1 MLPAATSLQR
11 PRDAPA
17 LTDAAA
23 EISPRLTRLPCSASF
38 SQDHPGRASALDG
51 AHRTLTTNRAS
62 DKSICH
68 LGGARGS
75 GYLFQATPLGKRSGP
90 TAAPESSANGK
101 LRPADEPRPPNF
113 PFARYRGAVG
123 RNASQRPRKA
133 CNNSAAA
140 LAWELFRHFLIEC
153 QTDFSGSA
161 RGMISSR
168 SVCAPRDQ

>member
-1 MLPAATSLQR
+1 MLCGVLAVTLQNRCRMSVRAICRGLCVFTPDPARTTAMKSHSR
-11 PRDAPA
+11 V
-17 LTDAAA
+17 
-23 EISPRLTRLPCSASF
+23 SVAS
-38 SQDHPGRASALDG
+38 LDG
-51 AHRTLTTNRAS
+51 LDQSTNRAS